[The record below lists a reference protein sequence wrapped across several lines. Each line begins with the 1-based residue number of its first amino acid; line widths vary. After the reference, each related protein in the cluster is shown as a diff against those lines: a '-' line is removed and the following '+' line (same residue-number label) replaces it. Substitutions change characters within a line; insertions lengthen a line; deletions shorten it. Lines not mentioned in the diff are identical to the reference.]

1 MHNSGEIIAHKLE
14 QLAVLYRQGQ
24 ITEVMEKTL
33 DKLFGYEAQICRD
46 QLRELQDDLRSFEKQ
61 YGMNSEDFYHRFQ
74 KGETDD
80 NMDFTEWAS
89 VFQMMTREKHRLD
102 LLTNN

>member
-1 MHNSGEIIAHKLE
+1 MQNSGEIIAHKLE

-24 ITEVMEKTL
+24 VTEVMEKTL
-33 DKLFGYEAQICRD
+33 EKLFGYEAQICRD
-46 QLRELQDDLRSFEKQ
+46 QLRGLQDDLLSFEKR
-61 YGMNSEDFYHRFQ
+61 YRMDSEAFFQ
-74 KGETDD
+74 SFQNGETDD

-89 VFQMMTREKHRLD
+89 VFQMMKREKHRLD